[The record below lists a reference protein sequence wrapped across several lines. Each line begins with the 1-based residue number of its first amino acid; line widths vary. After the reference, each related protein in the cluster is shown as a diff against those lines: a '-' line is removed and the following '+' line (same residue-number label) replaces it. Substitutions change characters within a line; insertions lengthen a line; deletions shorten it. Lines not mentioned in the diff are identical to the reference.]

1 VGPNSFGFF
10 FQFIQ
15 NWLNFKNQN
24 GCLILLQKF
33 PILHAESRKYWEQL
47 AQLCRL
53 QIPNRN
59 KVRNPVIDSVFES
72 LMNFKRDSNLQENLI
87 NSPKFLLDLIFTKV
101 NLVRYTYVRFRVTK
115 QVSNGL
121 VRIKE
126 NRLNLKFKPY
136 NI

>member
-1 VGPNSFGFF
+1 VEWWQRRRPWSKRGQHGRRRCSDTAADGWAPTVLDFF

-87 NSPKFLLDLIFTKV
+87 NSPKFLLDLHKSEF
-101 NLVRYTYVRFRVTK
+101 
-115 QVSNGL
+115 S
-121 VRIKE
+121 
-126 NRLNLKFKPY
+126 
-136 NI
+136 